1 MASKGGFT
9 STAGKFFSKPA
20 KSPKP
25 ETALVMEQKAQGDT
39 VQEETSPESALKA
52 ELSPKRR
59 RKAKV
64 PEGMKVNPA
73 YIEKRTQRLQLVL
86 QPSLFARVK
95 AAAQEQGV
103 SVNDLVHTL
112 LEANIKDKG

>member
-25 ETALVMEQKAQGDT
+25 EAAPVEEREVQGGAAQ
-39 VQEETSPESALKA
+39 VETSPESALKA

-59 RKAKV
+59 RKAKA
-64 PEGMKVNPA
+64 PEGMKPNPEFV
-73 YIEKRTQRLQLVL
+73 EKRTQRLQLVL

-95 AAAQEQGV
+95 AAAQARGV

-112 LEANIKDKG
+112 LEANLKDKD